1 MRVLVDECLPRHLR
15 RWLSEAEPTWECVT
29 VPEAGWAAFKNG
41 VLLRQADP
49 HFDVLLTAD
58 QGLSYQQ
65 NFSGLTIAVL
75 VFPSNRIAL
84 VREAVSAMRQSLV
97 ALAPAQQCFMRL
109 EGNGSWTDARLN
121 RIETHSAFVQHIFS
135 C

>member
-1 MRVLVDECLPRHLR
+1 LR
-15 RWLSEAEPTWECVT
+15 RWLSEAEPTWECTT

-41 VLLRQADP
+41 VLLRQANQL
-49 HFDVLLTAD
+49 FDVLITAD

-84 VREAVSAMRQSLV
+84 VREAVGAMRQSLV
-97 ALAPAQQCFMRL
+97 VIAPAQQCFMRL
-109 EGNGSWTDARLN
+109 ESNSTWTDARLN
-121 RIETHSAFVQHIFS
+121 RIESHTEFVQHIFS
-135 C
+135 R